1 MKNSNKE
8 LIDLIREG
16 LKNAEELPYK
26 EGAWEAYKAK
36 HEPTRKVRRFA
47 PFWAAAAMAAFVGF
61 IFLFKDW
68 QNSTESIRVV
78 RTDQEP
84 ITPIPMPIDDPA
96 DKPTEG
102 DPVRLAS
109 GKPENDMEKERELM
123 RLDRIDIQTPNMAH
137 LANLSMLTTGPKV
150 PEPDLTV
157 FLEDNKPLATRPW
170 DDDLIEGQQI
180 DPNFAYQSETARHLS
195 PKKLRLTERFE
206 LGAFVSPS
214 TTDRSFDLGG
224 GLVLAYRF
232 NDKLAI
238 RTGASFNQYEVG
250 MLQSHVQ
257 EVEEEIRRA
266 EAPIKDADQVI
277 SKQASMLRT
286 DNFFVPN
293 LNAVT
298 GKVQTLDIPLEIRYT
313 LTRQLYA
320 TGGISYAAV
329 LSQERFDHYEQSA
342 GIPTYSSAS
351 DSDMPTEN
359 LVSTVETTRKS
370 DDQNINTNGFGG
382 FINFSVGRR
391 ANIGKTMKISVEPF
405 VKFPV
410 GQFKR
415 ADMNYTNGGIRIM
428 TSF

>member
-1 MKNSNKE
+1 MKDSKE

-36 HEPTRKVRRFA
+36 HEPAGKVRRFG
-47 PFWAAAAMAAFVGF
+47 PLWAAAAVAAIAGF
-61 IFLFKDW
+61 ILLFKDW
-68 QNSTESIRVV
+68 QNSNEPHRIVTS
-78 RTDQEP
+78 DQESVAP
-84 ITPIPMPIDDPA
+84 FRVPRDEPA
-96 DKPTEG
+96 DKQVEEG
-102 DPVRLAS
+102 RDRLALVTP
-109 GKPENDMEKERELM
+109 KNDRVKEKDLVT
-123 RLDRIDIQTPNMAH
+123 LDRKAIQMPDMTR
-137 LANLSMLTTGPKV
+137 LVDLSMLKTEPKV
-150 PEPDLTV
+150 PDLIV
-157 FLEDNKPLATRPW
+157 FRDDNKSFAATPS
-170 DDDLIEGQQI
+170 DNDLIKGQQI
-180 DPNFAYQSETARHLS
+180 DPHFAYKNEMARQLS
-195 PKKLRLTERFE
+195 PKKLRLTDRFE

-224 GLVLAYRF
+224 GLVLAYQF

-250 MLQSHVQ
+250 MLQSHVK
-257 EVEEEIRRA
+257 EVGEEIKRA

-298 GKVQTLDIPLEIRYT
+298 GKVQTLDIPLEIRYN

-320 TGGISYAAV
+320 TGGVSYAAV
-329 LSQERFDHYEQSA
+329 LSQERYDHYEQSA

-351 DSDMPTEN
+351 DSDSPTEN

-382 FINFSVGRR
+382 FVNFSVGRR
-391 ANIGKTMKISVEPF
+391 TNIGKTMKISIEPF

-410 GQFKR
+410 GQFRR